1 MTDCGG
7 IAASSGPS
15 KVSTAATLRAP
26 ARRQH
31 DDLVAGA
38 PDPARDL
45 AGVAAVVVMLVRHR
59 ADHPLHR
66 EAPVL
71 EVAVGRDL
79 DRLQMLE
86 QRRARVPGHRLAA
99 IDDVVALQ
107 RRHRDRPGV
116 VEPEPIGERPQV
128 GLDLREAL
136 RREVDEI
143 HLVDRDDDVRD
154 HELRRDVGVAARLL
168 DDAVARVEQDHGD
181 IGGRGAGDHVARV
194 LDVPGRVGELE
205 AAARA

>member
-38 PDPARDL
+38 PDAARDL

-59 ADHPLHR
+59 PDHPLHR
-66 EAPVL
+66 EAPVF
-71 EVAVGRDL
+71 EVAVGGDL
-79 DRLQMLE
+79 DRLEMLE

-99 IDDVVALQ
+99 IDDVVALE
-107 RRHRDRPGV
+107 RRHRDRAGV
-116 VEPEPIGERPQV
+116 VEPEPLGERPQV

-136 RREVDEI
+136 RREIDEI
-143 HLVDRDDDVRD
+143 HLVDRDDHVRD
-154 HELRRDVGVAARLL
+154 HELRGDVGVAARLL

-181 IGGRGAGDHVARV
+181 IGGRGARDHVARV
-194 LDVPGRVGELE
+194 LNVPGRVGELE
-205 AAARA
+205 PAPRA